1 MQDLI
6 LAKVESAIQA
16 GTVGAL
22 AGQTATVSDV
32 SATTNLM
39 QLTPANAAQGSITVK
54 LDAARQVGELKAL
67 VGKSV
72 MIGKSPATIGGIGN
86 WIALKPVAA
95 TGAATAAAAG
105 AAGSQLM
112 LMKVEGTAAAAQL
125 PGLVGQTV
133 TVVQPVVAPGTK
145 AATMIYLKPVGTAGS
160 QLIAVKMPHVMLT
173 QAPGLVG
180 NTFTVL
186 PSPVLDGTFGK
197 FLVLKPMVAGAGA
210 KAVAGGAVA
219 AKFVPAA
226 GQATAGATAA
236 KAAAGL
242 AATGGVLATTTGA
255 TSPIAAAAA
264 GSSVL
269 GASGIGLGLGLG
281 LGAWGPVL
289 LGVAGIA
296 GAVTLYGYIR
306 RRRGQPE
313 LSDDELL
320 AAVEA

>member
-1 MQDLI
+1 MQELI
-6 LAKVESAIQA
+6 LAKVESAVQA

-39 QLTPANAAQGSITVK
+39 QLTPANAAQGTVTVK

-72 MIGKSPATIGGIGN
+72 VIGKSPATVGGIGN

-95 TGAATAAAAG
+95 SGVATATAAG
-105 AAGSQLM
+105 AAGSQLVM
-112 LMKVEGTAAAAQL
+112 MKVEGTAAAAQL
-125 PGLVGQTV
+125 PGLVGKTV
-133 TVVQPVVAPGTK
+133 TVIQPIVAPGTK
-145 AATMIYLKPVGTAGS
+145 AATMIYLKPVAAGS
-160 QLIAVKMPHVMLT
+160 ELIAVQMPHAMLT

-180 NTFTVL
+180 NTFTVM
-186 PSPVLDGTFGK
+186 PSPVIGGTFGK
-197 FLVLKPMVAGAGA
+197 FLVLKPVTAAAGAQA
-210 KAVAGGAVA
+210 AAGGAIA

-226 GQATAGATAA
+226 GQVTTGATTA

-242 AATGGVLATTTGA
+242 AASGGMLATATGT
-255 TSPIAAAAA
+255 TSPIAAATA
-264 GSSVL
+264 GSSML
-269 GASGIGLGLGLG
+269 GAGGVGLGLGLG

-289 LGVAGIA
+289 LGVVGIA
-296 GAVTLYGYIR
+296 GAVSLYGYVR

-320 AAVEA
+320 LAVEG